1 MHKHI
6 HKKKQENDFT
16 SFDISLS
23 SATRA
28 FAVFSIPRVISTGF
42 APAATTYKIKFHS
55 KMRPQSCNNKQNQIK
70 HLLVTYYLNTFCNKT
85 LSQNNR
91 GSSSV
96 TSQIICL
103 GGRLSNQFS
112 TNILNRILQ
121 LHLFNA
127 NANRTSDETPH
138 ISNSLKKIIQVKS

>member
-55 KMRPQSCNNKQNQIK
+55 KMRPQSCNNKQNQTK
-70 HLLVTYYLNTFCNKT
+70 PSKLLVTYSKTHNKST
-85 LSQNNR
+85 L
-91 GSSSV
+91 
-96 TSQIICL
+96 
-103 GGRLSNQFS
+103 
-112 TNILNRILQ
+112 
-121 LHLFNA
+121 
-127 NANRTSDETPH
+127 TPSA
-138 ISNSLKKIIQVKS
+138 IRP